1 MSDSSEGIESRSFYE
16 NSDGD
21 GSAISSLALG
31 PKRPHSTQIVGM
43 AWVLRGEITIN
54 LNQLLSDS
62 FDAKVQDTKSQLQA
76 ALGAKFENLFG
87 KMWSIVSYFV
97 IFCNLSQI
105 LHVAPA
111 ATTVKIQIRG
121 FLQIRN
127 PRAKTGLDKLLSPTL
142 SFFLAG
148 EWDRCQGGLCG
159 NKEYENCMRENSSW
173 LAIQSTGIYRATN
186 RGKCAKWIATAQ
198 VIASYSLSVV
208 FFITNVEIRKI
219 DPSSERR
226 SQRRFRCGLLLLFL
240 CREKSCGNLVRCFV
254 NCFLRK

>member
-1 MSDSSEGIESRSFYE
+1 MSDSSERDDSRSFYE

-21 GSAISSLALG
+21 GSAISSQASG
-31 PKRPHSTQIVGM
+31 SKRPRTTQLIGM

-62 FDAKVQDTKSQLQA
+62 FDAKVQNTKSQLQA

-159 NKEYENCMRENSSW
+159 NKEYESCMCEESSW
-173 LAIQSTGIYRATN
+173 LAIQSMGIYGATN
-186 RGKCAKWIATAQ
+186 QGKRAKRRETAAAE
-198 VIASYSLSVV
+198 VI
-208 FFITNVEIRKI
+208 
-219 DPSSERR
+219 
-226 SQRRFRCGLLLLFL
+226 
-240 CREKSCGNLVRCFV
+240 
-254 NCFLRK
+254 